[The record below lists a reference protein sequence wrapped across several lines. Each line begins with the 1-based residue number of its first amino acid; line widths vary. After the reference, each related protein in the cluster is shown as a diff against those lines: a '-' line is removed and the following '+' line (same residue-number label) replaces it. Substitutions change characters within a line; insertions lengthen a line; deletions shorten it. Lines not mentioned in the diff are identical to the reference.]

1 MEKTI
6 LIVEDQLELRAM
18 NAFYLECQGYRVLAA
33 ANGEEAVR
41 SAREARPDLIIMD
54 LSVPVMDGF
63 TATREIKHD
72 PATRDI
78 PVVVLTAHSYGSA
91 GRRAREAG
99 CDAFLMKPCPPQRLL
114 REVQQRIGPA
124 DVGVH

>member
-1 MEKTI
+1 MDKTI

-18 NAFYLECQGYRVLAA
+18 NAFFLECQGYRVLATG
-33 ANGEEAVR
+33 NGMEAVR
-41 SAREARPDLIIMD
+41 SAREQRPDLIIMD
-54 LSVPVMDGF
+54 LSVPGMDGF
-63 TATREIKHD
+63 RATRELKED
-72 PATRDI
+72 PVTRNI

-114 REVQQRIGPA
+114 REVEQRIGPA
-124 DVGVH
+124 DARRH